1 MDDGRDVGFARLLG
15 RRHAAGEHDR
25 RGHPHDVA
33 FDRADRAERQH
44 DVLLRGPID
53 RRGRQHRVGQQ
64 QFGVLLVHDRR
75 QTSDGAAERG
85 VADVPQQPTAAG
97 HLAEQAF
104 PADEP
109 AVDGR
114 TTPDQPVER
123 PRHGGR
129 DPVLRAPRWRPAG
142 PRSVL
147 RRNSL
152 EPPAR
157 RTVLLYEHDDRGER
171 HPLRDVLRHQRRI
184 RVRPR

>member
-53 RRGRQHRVGQQ
+53 RRGWQHGIGQQ
-64 QFGVLLVHDRR
+64 QLGVLLLHDRR
-75 QTSDGAAERG
+75 QAADRAAEPG
-85 VADVPQQPTAAG
+85 VADIPQQRTAAG
-97 HLAEQAF
+97 HLAEQTD
-104 PADEP
+104 PADKP

-114 TTPDQPVER
+114 TAPAQPVEW
-123 PRHGGR
+123 PRDGGR
-129 DPVLRAPRWRPAG
+129 HPVLRAPRWRVAG

-147 RRNSL
+147 RRSPL
-152 EPPAR
+152 EQAAR
-157 RTVLLYEHDDRGER
+157 RTVLLHEHDDRGER
-171 HPLRDVLRHQRRI
+171 HPLRDVLRAERRI